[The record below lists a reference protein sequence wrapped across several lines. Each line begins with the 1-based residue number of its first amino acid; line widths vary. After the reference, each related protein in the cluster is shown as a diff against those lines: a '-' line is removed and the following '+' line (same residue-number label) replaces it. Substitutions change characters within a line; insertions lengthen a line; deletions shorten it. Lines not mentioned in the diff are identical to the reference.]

1 MQYVTTFDIN
11 TLPDIET
18 VRKHKTSK
26 CAYINAPFAFD
37 IETTSY
43 IDKDG
48 NKRAF
53 MYEFSMS
60 LNGVPVY
67 GRYWYEF
74 MSVLRQLKQRYKLSK
89 KKRLVIYVHNLA
101 YEFQFLQ
108 GRFPVS
114 DVFARVNRHPMKC
127 VIDECFEFRCS
138 YVLSGLSLAKTAEQ
152 ITIHDIKK
160 LTGDLD

>member
-1 MQYVTTFDIN
+1 MQYITTFDIN

-74 MSVLRQLKQRYKLSK
+74 MSILRQLKQRYKLSK

-114 DVFARVNRHPMKC
+114 DVFARVNRHPMKA
-127 VIDECFEFRCS
+127 ERLTNGP
-138 YVLSGLSLAKTAEQ
+138 LSCIL
-152 ITIHDIKK
+152 
-160 LTGDLD
+160 